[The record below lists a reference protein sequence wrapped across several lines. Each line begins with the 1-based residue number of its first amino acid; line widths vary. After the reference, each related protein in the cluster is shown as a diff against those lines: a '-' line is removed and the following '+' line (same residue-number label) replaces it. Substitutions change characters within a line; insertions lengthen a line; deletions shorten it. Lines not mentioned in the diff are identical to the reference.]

1 MVLAS
6 NKLTSIELTELQQAE
21 AIIERGL
28 KTFVDVGVE
37 LLGIRDKRLYRDTYT
52 TFEEYCQE
60 RWGFARRTAYQ
71 YIDAASVVSN
81 VRNCAQLEPTNEAQA
96 RPLTSL
102 EPEHQV
108 QAWQR
113 AIDIAGERGEP
124 VTARIVQ
131 QAVNEQK
138 YNIVEC
144 KTCKSLFDKDS
155 SDECPYCTKTLEQR
169 IGHLKSPHVTNN
181 SGNNE
186 WYTPSEYIEAARE
199 VMGEIDLDPA
209 SSKLANET
217 VRAITY
223 FTAEDDG
230 LLYHWSGNVFMNP
243 PYSSDMIGK
252 FAWKLADHI
261 VKGDVIQ
268 AVVLV
273 NNATETAWFGELIN
287 IATAIVFPHGRIKF
301 VDSEGNPTGTP
312 LQGQAIIYAGD
323 NPDIFLEVFLSFGWG
338 AKL

>member
-1 MVLAS
+1 MNDLVLA
-6 NKLTSIELTELQQAE
+6 KLGTARTALAEAKTIQETKHILDVATAAEIYAKRQQLGEEAILYATSIKVEALRQLGNMLKETPRNTGTRLAGSTDGLGGAIVEPPSTTPTLAELGLNKKISKLAQDIAELPDEQIE
-21 AIIERGL
+21 AVMSG
-28 KTFVDVGVE
+28 
-37 LLGIRDKRLYRDTYT
+37 
-52 TFEEYCQE
+52 
-60 RWGFARRTAYQ
+60 
-71 YIDAASVVSN
+71 VVSI
-81 VRNCAQLEPTNEAQA
+81 
-96 RPLTSL
+96 SK
-102 EPEHQV
+102 
-108 QAWQR
+108 
-113 AIDIAGERGEP
+113 AIE
-124 VTARIVQ
+124 
-131 QAVNEQK
+131 
-138 YNIVEC
+138 
-144 KTCKSLFDKDS
+144 KTK
-155 SDECPYCTKTLEQR
+155 
-169 IGHLKSPHVTNN
+169 HPHVSNN

-186 WYTPSEYIEAARE
+186 WYTPSEYIEAARQ

-217 VRAITY
+217 VKAITY
-223 FTAEDDG
+223 FTADDDG